1 MTAVTARGCRRLGWS
16 AMRSALLTLLA
27 VLLTGCTQTFFQPS
41 RVLVQTP
48 EAFGAA
54 YEPVEMHASDG
65 TALFGW
71 YLPAERQPRATVL
84 FLHGNAQNISS
95 HIRAVAWMPR
105 AGFNV
110 FALDYRGYGRS
121 AGHPSLPGLQLDID
135 AAMATLL
142 ARADVDP
149 KRIAIF
155 GQSLGGALAIHYAAH
170 GRYRDSICAVVSES
184 AFSDYRT
191 ISRDKLASVF
201 ITWPFQWLPW
211 LTVDDSYAP
220 EASVRAISPIPLLLI
235 HSDQDRTVPLYH
247 SERLYALA
255 LKPKELWVIRG
266 RGHIESMQDAS
277 VRERLAAYL
286 AKACAPRS
294 SPPWRARESVPA
306 RR

>member
-1 MTAVTARGCRRLGWS
+1 
-16 AMRSALLTLLA
+16 MRSALLTVLVA
-27 VLLTGCTQTFFQPS
+27 LLTGCTQMFFHPS
-41 RVLVQTP
+41 QVLTQTP

-71 YLPAERQPRATVL
+71 YLPAGRQPRATVL

-95 HIRAVAWMPR
+95 HIRAVAWMPH

-110 FALDYRGYGRS
+110 LALDYRGYGRS
-121 AGHPSLPGLQLDID
+121 AGSPSLPGLQLDID
-135 AAMATLL
+135 AAMASLL

-149 KRIAIF
+149 RRIAIF
-155 GQSLGGALAIHYAAH
+155 GQSLGGALAIYYAVH

-191 ISRDKLASVF
+191 ISRDKLASAF

-211 LTVDDSYAP
+211 LTVDDTYAP
-220 EASVRAISPIPLLLI
+220 DASVQAISPIPLLLI
-235 HSDQDRTVPLYH
+235 HGDEDRTVPLYH
-247 SERLYALA
+247 SKRLYALA
-255 LKPKELWVIRG
+255 LEPKALWVVHG

-286 AKACAPRS
+286 AKACARGSFPPRR
-294 SPPWRARESVPA
+294 PPVPVPA